1 MKDLMSKTQPG
12 ITFSKLTIKALEQN
26 VKFVQS

>member
-1 MKDLMSKTQPG
+1 MKDLMSKTQPE
-12 ITFSKLTIKALEQN
+12 ITCSKLTIKALEQS